1 MIKKSVRKF
10 QLPRETIRVMSNEHL
25 TNVAGGLTANP
36 TCSLSDG
43 TGPFPS
49 RGPCGGSII

>member
-1 MIKKSVRKF
+1 MIKKSIRKF
-10 QLPRETIRVMSNEHL
+10 QLGRETVRVLSNEQL
-25 TNVAGGLTANP
+25 PNIAGGLTNNP

-49 RGPCGGSII
+49 RGPCGGSIM